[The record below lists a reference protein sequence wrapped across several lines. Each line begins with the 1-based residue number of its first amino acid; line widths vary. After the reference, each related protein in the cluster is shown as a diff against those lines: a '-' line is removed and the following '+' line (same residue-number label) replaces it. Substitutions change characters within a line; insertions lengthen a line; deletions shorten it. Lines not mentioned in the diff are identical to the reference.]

1 LVVIAVTLSV
11 VLLVLSTVVA
21 LSLDCG
27 GIIRGLDSVL
37 FEGIEDVVEFVGIE
51 DVVEFEGIED
61 VVEFVGIEDVVEFVG
76 IEDVVEFVGIED
88 VVEFSSIV
96 ATGSVATF
104 VSYVT
109 PFK

>member
-1 LVVIAVTLSV
+1 VIAVTPSV
-11 VLLVLSTVVA
+11 VLLLLSTVVA

-37 FEGIEDVVEFVGIE
+37 FEGIEDA
-51 DVVEFEGIED
+51 VEFEGIED
-61 VVEFVGIEDVVEFVG
+61 AVEFEGIEDAVEFEG
-76 IEDVVEFVGIED
+76 IEDAVEFEGIED
-88 VVEFSSIV
+88 AVEFEGIEDAVEFSSNV